1 VSLLIAILI
10 LVLCTAAAVGA
21 ILLVRRGAPEGG
33 YFADGDRAAGVF
45 GVIATGFSVLLGF
58 IIFLAFESYDASRS
72 GGETEA
78 LVVTQQFRTAQLL
91 PRAAAVRYSGELV
104 CYARSIVHQE
114 WPVMEDGKQPPL
126 INQWG
131 ARLFLTLQAVE
142 PRTNAQG
149 SGYDKL
155 LDQTS
160 DREQARNDRLHAAE
174 GVVPAPLWVVLFLI
188 AGVIFAFML
197 FLADSGERATSQ
209 GMLIGSATAVIVS
222 MLLLLWFFDNPYQ
235 SGSGGLRPT
244 AMERTLSTI
253 DGARRIL
260 GITVPP
266 PCDERGLAVGS

>member
-1 VSLLIAILI
+1 MSLLIAILI

-33 YFADGDRAAGVF
+33 YVAVGDRAAGVF

-91 PRAAAVRYSGELV
+91 PRAAAVHYSGELV

-266 PCDERGLAVGS
+266 PCDERGAAVGS

>member
-1 VSLLIAILI
+1 VNGVVALLIIVA
-10 LVLCTAAAVGA
+10 CTALAVGA

-72 GGETEA
+72 GAETEA
-78 LVVTQQFRTAQLL
+78 LVTTQQFRTAQLL

-104 CYARSIVHQE
+104 CYARSVVHQE
-114 WPVMEDGKQPPL
+114 WPVMEDGRQPPL
-126 INQWG
+126 INPWG

-197 FLADSGERATSQ
+197 FLADSAERAISQ

-222 MLLLLWFFDNPYQ
+222 MLALLWFFDNPYQ

-244 AMERTLSTI
+244 AMQRSLSTI

-266 PCDERGLAVGS
+266 PCDERGVAVGS